1 MLGATAITG
10 IMHANVSIKWV
21 IVMTL
26 VLLLIGLQYRL
37 WIAEG
42 GLAYRAQLQR
52 EIDRQRA
59 ENERLQERNRII
71 ALEVQELKSG
81 HASIEE
87 RAREQMGMIR
97 QGEIFFMV
105 VEPTTATTAPSNNA
119 RPGAQ

>member
-1 MLGATAITG
+1 
-10 IMHANVSIKWV
+10 MHANISIKWA

-119 RPGAQ
+119 RQGAQ